1 MSSKKEEVLSEF
13 QVRLKKQELAYKQVE
28 RALDSVRSAKDEKEL
43 LRIIAEQLVLLNNKA
58 ELIRIKL

>member
-13 QVRLKKQELAYKQVE
+13 QIRLKKQELAYKQVE

-43 LRIIAEQLVLLNNKA
+43 LRIIANQLILLNH
-58 ELIRIKL
+58 KLDSNV